1 MSRKVVSFESHSSKM
16 SQNITASTYL
26 WDILMDVESILNSC
40 CTESARSVCNIVP
53 AVCQPFDVDIA
64 QNLFCGT
71 HHIFNTTFQTTDHES
86 SDTFNDIVWGSC
98 CSYGWAKAERKLQDL
113 EIISEQLVR
122 FANDHFQSSASVT
135 AMSQLDLGCLAL
147 WLSWYP
153 SFFLP
158 REISE
163 TYAADSGGEIRW
175 RWSTYKDNVVT
186 GLLNVLGSQKHDPK
200 CLSIAVACLSF
211 VIQQHNASDSVLTD
225 ANISQLLRLG
235 LSKAVYPTL
244 DSSSSGSNSNP
255 SVVPAHWELLFC
267 RIGIRRLLL
276 IQQVLN
282 SDGAVNE
289 TFTFVSKWWDR
300 LKVSVNSFLSPISL
314 FFPLPF
320 LYLCSPSFICS
331 LRFSSSFITGCFL
344 SLYVDLP
351 FFLFF
356 KRLSLVSTSLLLFTK
371 ILNHS
376 LSCL

>member
-1 MSRKVVSFESHSSKM
+1 
-16 SQNITASTYL
+16 
-26 WDILMDVESILNSC
+26 MDVESILNSC
-40 CTESARSVCNIVP
+40 RTESTRSICHIVP

-71 HHIFNTTFQTTDHES
+71 HHTFNTTFHTTDHES
-86 SDTFNDIVWGSC
+86 SDTLNDVVWGSC
-98 CSYGWAKAERKLQDL
+98 CNYGWAKAERKHQDL
-113 EIISEQLVR
+113 VTIGEQLVR

-153 SFFLP
+153 AFFLP
-158 REISE
+158 YEISE
-163 TYAADSGGEIRW
+163 SYIADSYGQIRW

-211 VIQQHNASDSVLTD
+211 IIQQHNASESVLTD

-244 DSSSSGSNSNP
+244 DSSSSESNFNS

-276 IQQVLN
+276 IQQVLV
-282 SDGAVNE
+282 SEGAVNE

-300 LKVSVNSFLSPISL
+300 LKVLANSSLS
-314 FFPLPF
+314 
-320 LYLCSPSFICS
+320 
-331 LRFSSSFITGCFL
+331 CFL
-344 SLYVDLP
+344 SLCPSFPLSFYYPFALLLSICSALP
-351 FFLFF
+351 FSTLLSLTLLQFCLISNLILFF
-356 KRLSLVSTSLLLFTK
+356 SITSTTLLCPQLSSSFLSLSSLNFK
-371 ILNHS
+371 ITLYHAH
-376 LSCL
+376 

>member
-1 MSRKVVSFESHSSKM
+1 MSRKVVTFESHSSKM
-16 SQNITASTYL
+16 SQNITTSTYL
-26 WDILMDVESILNSC
+26 RDILMDVESIFNSC
-40 CTESARSVCNIVP
+40 CTPAARSVCNIVP

-71 HHIFNTTFQTTDHES
+71 HHTFNTTFQTTDHES
-86 SDTFNDIVWGSC
+86 SDTFNDIVWGCC
-98 CSYGWAKAERKLQDL
+98 CSYGWAKAEKKHQDL

-153 SFFLP
+153 TFFLP
-158 REISE
+158 CEISE
-163 TYAADSGGEIRW
+163 SYTADTGGEIRW

-244 DSSSSGSNSNP
+244 DSSPLVLNSNP

-282 SDGAVNE
+282 SEGAVNE

-300 LKVSVNSFLSPISL
+300 LKVSSNSSQSLFSYLRSLSVPSSSLVRFASFSLFLSFLVSSL
-314 FFPLPF
+314 F
-320 LYLCSPSFICS
+320 SS
-331 LRFSSSFITGCFL
+331 FSSYFHFTYLL
-344 SLYVDLP
+344 SSP
-351 FFLFF
+351 
-356 KRLSLVSTSLLLFTK
+356 
-371 ILNHS
+371 H
-376 LSCL
+376 

>member
-1 MSRKVVSFESHSSKM
+1 M
-16 SQNITASTYL
+16 SQNITTSTYL
-26 WDILMDVESILNSC
+26 RDIIVDVESILNSC
-40 CTESARSVCNIVP
+40 CTESTRGVCNIVP

-71 HHIFNTTFQTTDHES
+71 HHTFNTTFQTTDHEN

-98 CSYGWAKAERKLQDL
+98 CSYGWAKAERQHQDL
-113 EIISEQLVR
+113 VIVSEQLVR

-153 SFFLP
+153 AFFLP

-163 TYAADSGGEIRW
+163 SYTADSGGEIRW

-244 DSSSSGSNSNP
+244 DSSSSESNPNP

-282 SDGAVNE
+282 SEGAVNE

-300 LKVSVNSFLSPISL
+300 LKVSVNSSQPLFTYLLFLSVPCSSVLCFSL
-314 FFPLPF
+314 LHLFPVASTLYVYLPFFPL
-320 LYLCSPSFICS
+320 L
-331 LRFSSSFITGCFL
+331 
-344 SLYVDLP
+344 
-351 FFLFF
+351 
-356 KRLSLVSTSLLLFTK
+356 
-371 ILNHS
+371 
-376 LSCL
+376 